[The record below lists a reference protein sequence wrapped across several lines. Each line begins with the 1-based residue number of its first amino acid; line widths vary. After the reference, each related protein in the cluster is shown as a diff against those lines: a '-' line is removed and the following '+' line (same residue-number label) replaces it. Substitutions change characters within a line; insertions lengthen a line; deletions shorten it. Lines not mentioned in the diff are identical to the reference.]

1 MNVIW
6 GAGMFVFSSC
16 ASTWLFSLLFT
27 KHSLKALSFV
37 FWVACWCLKMFFVF
51 LFPAVTTTLSPGSG
65 HARRCNESEK
75 AYCVNGG
82 DCYYIH
88 GINRLSCKWVSL
100 LSLYSHVNL
109 FILLVGHVVL
119 CLFSLSFSV
128 TDLLITSITILF
140 KSKGFYIFA
149 LLF

>member
-1 MNVIW
+1 MLSEKSWRVCFQVLAQSR
-6 GAGMFVFSSC
+6 GCSLYC
-16 ASTWLFSLLFT
+16 LLSTHWKLCL
-27 KHSLKALSFV
+27 FV
-37 FWVACWCLKMFFVF
+37 FWVACRCLKMSVS

-100 LSLYSHVNL
+100 YWWITLFFNFFLSLSHTL
-109 FILLVGHVVL
+109 
-119 CLFSLSFSV
+119 
-128 TDLLITSITILF
+128 LLITPIPTLF
-140 KSKGFYIFA
+140 KLKGFYIFA
-149 LLF
+149 LFLTMGTLSPVHMEK